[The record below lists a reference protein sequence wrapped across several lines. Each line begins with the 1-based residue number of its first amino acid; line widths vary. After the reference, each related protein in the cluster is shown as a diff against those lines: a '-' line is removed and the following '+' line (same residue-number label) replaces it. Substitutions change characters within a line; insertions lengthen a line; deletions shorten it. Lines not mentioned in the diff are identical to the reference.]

1 MQTAGAALR
10 TAALAMPQH
19 QAGRPPNHHTTQQQQ
34 QHAAAPKKLQL
45 HQQQQQD
52 ASPSAPPLP
61 GSCIVVEE
69 EPAICRLCWQPAE
82 DADDPLLS
90 PCACSGSLAWIHEG
104 CLRDWQATLRGQG
117 QGRRAHLCELC
128 KQPYRLVPSSSGSS
142 GGRGQLQRQR
152 QRGLHRRLL
161 QGLSRGLF
169 DAVHHTP
176 WPSLAVQLWHGYVMS
191 HGAVQAL
198 RLGASGFGAGLSI
211 GRALVEEQACLLNG
225 LLSYTSG
232 LVGSPYAEM
241 LWCQA
246 VGALFVGMLS
256 ELVYTSILG
265 MLGGMA
271 YGFCMGYVAAI
282 KGSVRLVSGTSVRVL
297 TAAGCVGARLL
308 RRAVRVMLRV

>member
-1 MQTAGAALR
+1 
-10 TAALAMPQH
+10 MPQH

-34 QHAAAPKKLQL
+34 QHAAAPKKLQH

-191 HGAVQAL
+191 HGAVQVRWCGCCVAAGGACSRGRACAASQPGGWAHTLPACTPVRPLCVSCLSCTRVPPQAL

-232 LVGSPYAEM
+232 LVGSPCECRP
-241 LWCQA
+241 LQ
-246 VGALFVGMLS
+246 
-256 ELVYTSILG
+256 LG
-265 MLGGMA
+265 W
-271 YGFCMGYVAAI
+271 I
-282 KGSVRLVSGTSVRVL
+282 E
-297 TAAGCVGARLL
+297 
-308 RRAVRVMLRV
+308 